1 MKKKYLSPL
10 CGILQM
16 DGADDLL
23 IASTPATAMEQ
34 PDADIYDPDHK
45 PGNSNYDWED
55 DEDDDWGL

>member
-1 MKKKYLSPL
+1 
-10 CGILQM
+10 M